1 MMVLTG
7 FHSAAIH
14 ISNNSSL
21 LMSKNN
27 TEIAMRFSSS
37 VKNGDSFYTDL
48 NGFQV
53 VFLSHFAVA
62 FYDYEECC
70 FFKITFLFHDYACC

>member
-1 MMVLTG
+1 MAVTDFQSSG
-7 FHSAAIH
+7 VY

-21 LMSKNN
+21 SMSKNN
-27 TEIAMRFSSS
+27 TEIAMRFASS

-53 VFLSHFAVA
+53 
-62 FYDYEECC
+62 
-70 FFKITFLFHDYACC
+70 IFLFYLDIA